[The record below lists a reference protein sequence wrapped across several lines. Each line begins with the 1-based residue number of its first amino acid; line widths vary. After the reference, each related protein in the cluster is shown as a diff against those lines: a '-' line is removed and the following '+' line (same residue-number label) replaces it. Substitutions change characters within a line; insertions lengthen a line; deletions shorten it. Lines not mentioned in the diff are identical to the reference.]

1 MSGSRRCTSHT
12 AWDNV
17 FRSQSPAFTFR
28 TLPYRRYPAHFFLK
42 RLRRCFTAETHL
54 RGDSSTLTAGTPRVA
69 GAWLRSIR
77 AAAASALIFSS
88 EAARCNLAEGGGGS
102 ARVETACGLFSILL
116 LRPKAACMFGA
127 RKSRKTRKC
136 NGYPEKK
143 SPAAPGFFFGWQQ
156 NAACRTAPLRV
167 RLRKCSANIAC
178 AGQTAS

>member
-1 MSGSRRCTSHT
+1 MTGSRRCTS
-12 AWDNV
+12 N
-17 FRSQSPAFTFR
+17 RSQHDAFCALEPAFAFR
-28 TLPYRRYPAHFFLK
+28 PLPSKRRARHFFLN

-88 EAARCNLAEGGGGS
+88 EAARCNVAEGGGGS